1 MDVSEDEIASE
12 PGPAK
17 RWERRKEARPA
28 EIVAAAL
35 DCFAERG
42 FAGTRLDDVA
52 ARAGVTKGTVYL
64 YFSNK
69 EQLFKAMVRQSLLP
83 HLERMTGDLTT
94 APEDPVERLRRL
106 PVFFAREV
114 LNTRLAV
121 IPKLIIAEAEN
132 FPEIARF
139 YLEEVINRGRGF
151 VTDAIRQGIERG
163 IFRPVNPDQAVFS
176 LIGPM
181 LLAAIWQRSL
191 GLYDSRPLDGAA
203 LIHDHFEL
211 FLRGIAAEAHIAG
224 QDGRKP

>member
-1 MDVSEDEIASE
+1 M
-12 PGPAK
+12 
-17 RWERRKEARPA
+17 
-28 EIVAAAL
+28 AAAL

-69 EQLFKAMVRQSLLP
+69 EELFKAVVRQSLLP
-83 HLERMTGDLTT
+83 HLERMIGR
-94 APEDPVERLRRL
+94 PERPPRKIRSSGSGGCL
-106 PVFFAREV
+106 VFFAREV

-181 LLAAIWQRSL
+181 VLAAIWQRSL
-191 GLYDSRPLDGAA
+191 GPV
-203 LIHDHFEL
+203 
-211 FLRGIAAEAHIAG
+211 
-224 QDGRKP
+224 